1 MNCFPELT
9 YSVFVDG
16 ELSPEEARRIEAH
29 LLACPGCRAQVEALR
44 AEGRLLAG
52 VLQEAEPETIAVP
65 VAQPQRVHW
74 LDLAWTTAVILGV
87 AGSAQAA
94 YNWMSDVETPAGT
107 GWLNP
112 FNLGLQLTLFFKSVF
127 YFLDEGVTMLTSL
140 SLTIATLVLAFG
152 VIAGAVALA
161 RRRQMPHTLL
171 MTLSAL
177 FALLLAAAPASAIDH
192 RSSKKGSVVIKAD
205 ETLDD
210 TLVVH
215 AQKVIVDGTITG
227 NLIAVGKNIEVNGT
241 VKGDVFAFASGVNI
255 RGRVDGNLFVF
266 TQGFNLTGI
275 VGQSIYS
282 FSEGAN
288 AAREAHVSGDWVG
301 FAEGVNLDGTVD
313 RDLVA
318 FGKSVNVAGTV
329 SRNVRMYTQE
339 ANIAGGASV
348 GGNVTVHT
356 EKQENVHVDPGA
368 TIGGKVETK
377 IETKKP
383 HRGLSAPFYLQI
395 TLGLLIVFSLGML
408 LHKFYPFLFT
418 GRLDIGSDVG
428 RAAGLGFIGTVATPA
443 AAVVLC
449 VILIGIGALAGT
461 FLVATL
467 IPALVLLS
475 WMLALYLAKIF
486 VGVPI
491 GQLILRR
498 PPGQPGRVAV
508 PMLIGLII
516 VYIVTNLP
524 YIGWAFTFV
533 VWVLGLG
540 LATLAAW
547 RHYKRPAAA

>member
-1 MNCFPELT
+1 MSCFPELT
-9 YSVFVDG
+9 YAVFVDG
-16 ELSPEEARRIEAH
+16 ELSPEEARRVEAH
-29 LLACPGCRAQVEALR
+29 LLACAECRLQVEALR
-44 AEGRLLAG
+44 AEGRLLAE
-52 VLQEAEPETIAVP
+52 VLQEAEPEVVAP
-65 VAQPQRVHW
+65 LAQPQGVRW
-74 LDLAWTTAVILGV
+74 LDLAWTTAVILAV
-87 AGSAQAA
+87 AGSAQGA
-94 YNWMSDVETPAGT
+94 YNWLSGVETPAGT

-112 FNLGLQLTLFFKSVF
+112 FNLSLQLNLFFTSVF

-140 SLTIATLVLAFG
+140 SLTAGTLVLALG
-152 VIAGAVALA
+152 AIAGAVVLV

-171 MTLSAL
+171 MVLSAL

-192 RSSKKGSVVIKAD
+192 RANKKGSVVIKAD

-210 TLVVH
+210 TLVVR

-227 NLIAVGKNIEVNGT
+227 NLIAFGKNIEVNGT

-255 RGRVDGNLFVF
+255 RGRVDGNAFVF
-266 TQGFNLTGI
+266 TQGLNVSGI

-318 FGKSVNVAGTV
+318 FAKSVNVAGTV
-329 SRNVRMYTQE
+329 SRNVTAFTQE
-339 ANIAGGASV
+339 ANVAGGAHV

-356 EKQENVHVDPGA
+356 DKQENVHVDPEA
-368 TIGGKVETK
+368 VVGGKVETK
-377 IETKKP
+377 IEAKKG
-383 HRGLSAPFYLQI
+383 HAGISAPFYLQI
-395 TLGLLIVFSLGML
+395 TLGLAIVFSLGML

-418 GRLDIGSDVG
+418 GRLDIGGDVG
-428 RAAGLGFIGTVATPA
+428 RAAGLGFIGAVATPA

-449 VILIGIGALAGT
+449 VILIGIGAMAGT
-461 FLVATL
+461 FLIATI
-467 IPALVLLS
+467 IPMLVLLL

-498 PPGQPGRVAV
+498 PPGQPGRVAA
-508 PMLIGLII
+508 PMLIGLVI

-540 LATLAAW
+540 LAVLAAW
-547 RHYKRPAAA
+547 RYYKRPLPA